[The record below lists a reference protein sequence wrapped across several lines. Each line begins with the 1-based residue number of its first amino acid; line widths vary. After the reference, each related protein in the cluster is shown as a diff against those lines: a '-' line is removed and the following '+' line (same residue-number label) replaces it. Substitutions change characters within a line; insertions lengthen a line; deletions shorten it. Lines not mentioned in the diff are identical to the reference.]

1 MDKISIEPMNY
12 FESQSTAARYAKGR
26 PYFHNNTMEYV
37 KVFLQLNKKLEQALD
52 IACGTGLS
60 TQALL
65 DIAERV
71 YGTDAS
77 EEMLRFARNP
87 EKINYSLASAEQQPF
102 PDQVFDLI
110 TVCSGVHW
118 FNIDAFL
125 AEAYRILKSDGWL
138 ILYDN
143 FFLSEMKDVV
153 EFQSWFPE
161 IYLAKFPSPA
171 RNNDYN
177 WSPEHLKLKNFILQK
192 EEVFKN
198 EISFI
203 KEELILYFT
212 TQSNISSA
220 VESQVYSY
228 AEIES
233 WLNIE
238 LNRFFTEPGEKKTL
252 YYGNK
257 IQYLQ
262 KTA

>member
-1 MDKISIEPMNY
+1 MNY
-12 FESQSTAARYAKGR
+12 FESQSIAERYAKGR
-26 PYFHNNTMEYV
+26 PYFHSNTIERI

-71 YGTDAS
+71 YGTDTS
-77 EEMLRFARNP
+77 EEMLRLARQP
-87 EKINYSLASAEQQPF
+87 DKISYSIASAEQQPF
-102 PDQVFDLI
+102 PDQAFDLI

-125 AEAYRILKSDGWL
+125 AESYRIVKSQGWL

-161 IYLAKFPSPA
+161 VYLAKFPSPA
-171 RNNDYN
+171 RNNNYN
-177 WSPEHLKLKNFILQK
+177 WSPEHLKLKNFALKK
-192 EEVFKN
+192 EEVFNN
-198 EISFI
+198 EISLL

-212 TQSNISSA
+212 TQSNIASA
-220 VESQVYSY
+220 VKSRAYTY
-228 AEIES
+228 AEIED

-238 LNRFFTEPGEKKTL
+238 LNHFFPDPKEKRTL

-262 KTA
+262 KMA

>member
-1 MDKISIEPMNY
+1 
-12 FESQSTAARYAKGR
+12 
-26 PYFHNNTMEYV
+26 
-37 KVFLQLNKKLEQALD
+37 
-52 IACGTGLS
+52 
-60 TQALL
+60 
-65 DIAERV
+65 
-71 YGTDAS
+71 
-77 EEMLRFARNP
+77 
-87 EKINYSLASAEQQPF
+87 
-102 PDQVFDLI
+102 VFDLL

-143 FFLSEMKDVV
+143 FFLSEMKDMV

-161 IYLAKFPSPA
+161 VYLAKFPSPA
-171 RNNDYN
+171 RNNNYN
-177 WSPEHLKLKNFILQK
+177 WSPEHLSLKNFTLQK

-198 EISFI
+198 ETSFL

-212 TQSNISSA
+212 TQSNISA
-220 VESQVYSY
+220 VVESRAYNY
-228 AEIES
+228 AEIED

-238 LNRFFTEPGEKKTL
+238 LKRFFPDPKEKRTL

-262 KTA
+262 KIA